1 MSAEIH
7 FIKTNAQRKA
17 TAKREAVI
25 AHYDTIIAT
34 LQAHLA
40 DLRAQLARAREQRAV
55 WHAAFGS
62 RPMKLLQA
70 ATARAAQRKDLTKQ

>member
-17 TAKREAVI
+17 TAKREAVAVI
-25 AHYDTIIAT
+25 AHYDAIIAS
-34 LQAHLA
+34 LQAQLA

-55 WHAAFGS
+55 WHAAFG
-62 RPMKLLQA
+62 RRLMKL
-70 ATARAAQRKDLTKQ
+70 RKPRPPEQSNEKT

>member
-7 FIKTNAQRKA
+7 FIKTNAHHKA

-25 AHYDTIIAT
+25 AHYDAIIAS
-34 LQAHLA
+34 LQAQLA

-55 WHAAFGS
+55 WHAAFG
-62 RPMKLLQA
+62 RRLTKLRKPR
-70 ATARAAQRKDLTKQ
+70 TARAEQRKDLTKQ